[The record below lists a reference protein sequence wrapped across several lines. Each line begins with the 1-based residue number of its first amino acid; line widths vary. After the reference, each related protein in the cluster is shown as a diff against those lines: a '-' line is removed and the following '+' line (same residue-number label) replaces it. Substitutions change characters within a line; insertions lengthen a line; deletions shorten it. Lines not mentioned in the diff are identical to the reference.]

1 MAAAQVDLEIVQ
13 GSTFSYPL
21 TWYSGKVM
29 KPISAITSTAPALVT
44 AANHGLPAN
53 PIPVTITNVKGMR
66 IPADTLR
73 ATRVD
78 TGQFTVDLDA
88 SGLGTYKSGGTLT
101 YYAPVNLAGYE
112 ARMQVRANL
121 AAADTILDLTTDPG
135 GGITLG
141 GSEGVITITVDAA
154 DTAAL
159 NFTSAVYDLEL
170 LSPTGVVT
178 RLMEGK
184 VTLKKEV
191 TR

>member
-1 MAAAQVDLEIVQ
+1 MPASVDLEILQ
-13 GSTFSYPL
+13 GSTFSFPL

-29 KPISAITSTAPALVT
+29 KAITAITATAPALVT
-44 AANHGLPAN
+44 APNHGLPAN
-53 PIPVTITNVKGMR
+53 ELPVTITNVKGMR
-66 IPADTLR
+66 VPTDTLR

-78 TGQFTVDLDA
+78 TAQFTVDLDA

-101 YYAPVNLAGYE
+101 YHAPVNLSGYV
-112 ARMQVRANL
+112 ARLQVRPSL
-121 AAADTILDLTTDPG
+121 ASTTKILDLDSDQL

-141 GSEGVITITVDAA
+141 GSEGTVLITISAA
-154 DTAAL
+154 TTAAL
-159 NFTSAVYDLEL
+159 NFASAVYDLEL